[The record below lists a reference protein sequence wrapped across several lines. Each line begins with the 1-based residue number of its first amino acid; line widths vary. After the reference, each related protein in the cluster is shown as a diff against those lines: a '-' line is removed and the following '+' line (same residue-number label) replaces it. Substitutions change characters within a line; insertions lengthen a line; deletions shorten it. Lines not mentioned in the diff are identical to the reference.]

1 MDATRKSRVHFFM
14 SKNCPT
20 TPYERKTSPFTEK
33 VSPFTAKAGLISPE
47 TFCPVLLQETG
58 FALLQEDG
66 GKIEL

>member
-1 MDATRKSRVHFFM
+1 M
-14 SKNCPT
+14 SNNCPT
-20 TPYERKTSPFTEK
+20 TPYKRKASPYSEKASPFA
-33 VSPFTAKAGLISPE
+33 AKAGLISPA